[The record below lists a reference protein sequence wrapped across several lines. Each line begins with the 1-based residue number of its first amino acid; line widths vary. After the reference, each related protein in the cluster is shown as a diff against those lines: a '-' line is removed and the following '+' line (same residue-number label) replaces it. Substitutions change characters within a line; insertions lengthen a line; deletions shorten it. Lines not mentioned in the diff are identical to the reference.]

1 MDQILGLPSR
11 KEVLTIKL
19 FITRPSNPRQI
30 VSASHQVQMYPGR
43 PNVQTLTQTAVK
55 ERIGA
60 MCVTVCGPGGLADN
74 VRAAVR
80 DVQEVGVVDF
90 IEESFT
96 W

>member
-1 MDQILGLPSR
+1 MDEILKLPSR

-19 FITRPSNPRQI
+19 FITRPNNPREI
-30 VSASHQVQMYPGR
+30 VSPSNTVQMYPGR
-43 PNVQTLTQTAVK
+43 PNVRLLTETVVK
-55 ERIGA
+55 ERVGA
-60 MCVTVCGPGGLADN
+60 MCVTVCGPGSLADN
-74 VRAAVR
+74 VREAVR